1 MFVRVK
7 PIANSSRKRV
17 QICECFRVGS
27 KVKQKVIKHVGSSN
41 NDSHLEEL
49 KKLAQALK
57 KKLEEERSG
66 PFLFDM
72 SSEESSKPLLT
83 QDQPPKSI
91 ESRLVNIEALK
102 EEQRVVDGFHDIFGT
117 LFDQL
122 GFQHVL
128 GGSQRDVLRDIVLAR
143 IACPASKLQTQ
154 QVLAADFGRDIELDR
169 IYRMMDALVEQ
180 KEAVQKTVFLATE
193 QLCFGK
199 IDVILFDVTTL
210 YFESTVEDELRA
222 FGYSK
227 DQKFHS
233 TQVVLAL
240 ATAPNGLPVGY
251 QLFPGNTADVS
262 TLLASL
268 ENWKKVVPIGKVR
281 FVADRA
287 MMSERNLRS
296 LEAAGIE
303 YVVAAKLK
311 KLSKPIQEQ
320 ILHSSREPS
329 QLALDQRLDETGRRL
344 IVTFCSSRQS
354 KDEKDRTR
362 ILEKIGK
369 KIGKGKNAKK
379 LVSNAGYQKYLSLE
393 GEANLF
399 VDEEKI
405 AQDSA
410 WDGFHGIIT
419 NCLDE
424 TAEELLAHYRR
435 LWVIEE
441 SFRIQKH
448 NLSLRP
454 IYHFKAERI
463 EAHILICY
471 MAFSLMRHLEYRVGL
486 QQGKISMREMREE
499 LWRVQSSYLRDTE
512 TEKRYRMPSKVSVVA
527 KKIYQTMGVKRYQ
540 TVTEM

>member
-1 MFVRVK
+1 
-7 PIANSSRKRV
+7 
-17 QICECFRVGS
+17 
-27 KVKQKVIKHVGSSN
+27 
-41 NDSHLEEL
+41 
-49 KKLAQALK
+49 
-57 KKLEEERSG
+57 
-66 PFLFDM
+66 
-72 SSEESSKPLLT
+72 
-83 QDQPPKSI
+83 
-91 ESRLVNIEALK
+91 
-102 EEQRVVDGFHDIFGT
+102 
-117 LFDQL
+117 
-122 GFQHVL
+122 
-128 GGSQRDVLRDIVLAR
+128 
-143 IACPASKLQTQ
+143 
-154 QVLAADFGRDIELDR
+154 
-169 IYRMMDALVEQ
+169 
-180 KEAVQKTVFLATE
+180 
-193 QLCFGK
+193 
-199 IDVILFDVTTL
+199 
-210 YFESTVEDELRA
+210 
-222 FGYSK
+222 
-227 DQKFHS
+227 
-233 TQVVLAL
+233 
-240 ATAPNGLPVGY
+240 
-251 QLFPGNTADVS
+251 
-262 TLLASL
+262 
-268 ENWKKVVPIGKVR
+268 
-281 FVADRA
+281 
-287 MMSERNLRS
+287 MSERNLRS